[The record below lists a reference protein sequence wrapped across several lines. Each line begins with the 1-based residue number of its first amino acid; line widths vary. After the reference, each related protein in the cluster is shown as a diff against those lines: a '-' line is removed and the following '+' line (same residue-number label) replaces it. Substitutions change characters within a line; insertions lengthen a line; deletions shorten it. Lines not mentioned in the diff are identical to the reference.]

1 MTIPR
6 IGSRDIEQ
14 LHRSLEAD
22 VPHVRA
28 SEKHRAT
35 RPYDARDASHAD
47 PSRAYDMSALDAAA
61 TAAETSNTQ
70 EAYSTLMKEIL
81 RLEVSA
87 VENHE
92 AARYWAY
99 QATAYIFYKDLKSA
113 VDCGVQSYYL
123 DQTCAALGLELK
135 VRVALKILE
144 SKPQE
149 AIALLEPVLRI
160 RPNHREALEGL
171 VKALHQM
178 GPKKQ
183 ESKMAALQNLRDR
196 YRDDSR
202 LLELMDAVEMGED
215 FDRLRHCL
223 HEAQKI
229 LRDGPLEPHE
239 ANAKQPVR
247 LLNEAH
253 CIAKD
258 KGASGRTQG
267 LLWRWSAIANF
278 QFGKFEDAKR
288 HFLMATKLDA
298 ETTEYISKTPA
309 VTTATVIDPDFLP
322 HSLVSAFIKLMHSWK
337 IDQQNGHLEEW
348 RAKIKEGD
356 AVDVWSQSH
365 GAWVKGEVEATDG
378 EIVTAAL
385 CNLGFYKKVHRT
397 STHIRLPQVTSATDP
412 SLVSQCGSPHSG
424 VLPPPVPIHTLSA
437 TEPSKNTKL
446 GAGIAT
452 TDLHGTASTN
462 HSSSASSP
470 HEGQFCAAT
479 TATSAHNQEVQQQEQ
494 PRATG
499 CASEGNVA
507 INGCHAS
514 EGNVAINGLHA
525 PEGGAATNGRRA
537 PERGADTDVQHRSA
551 SSSRSA
557 SRSRNDSCGAIN
569 WFDGIAALINKKKT
583 PFASRVTIPPIVQ
596 PSVAQSCTTTTKASP
611 RAGTSNAALQQH
623 DIQDHHTLPVPGA
636 AMSAPRVVSENGPPR
651 GATITT
657 NNSGATPLKA
667 HELPRPNIC
676 QSAEKYMKNVL
687 AVEEGRAET
696 KREAME
702 RNNASVT
709 PAYGVPRSASPPAH
723 GAINAHRP
731 QSPPL
736 VGTHRTASPTRTG
749 SNGCPTAPWMS
760 SSSDT
765 IPLHLL
771 NTQLCTYPA
780 AKTLTASR
788 SMTPRRLQA
797 PASTEA
803 DGLRV
808 VASTSSSSAESSV
821 SVRKVEVEVVSKPFD
836 GEYMSAPGSTAAYT
850 SSRPYRSSGVMSTGG
865 ASGLSPSAQPLF
877 APSIRTSTSSG
888 HSAPAFRASTT
899 SEQPTGIYRPSVT
912 TEQPAAAHQMPTISR
927 QPAPAYRASANTE
940 QPIVTSAA
948 SSLEQP
954 KITPHYRTA
963 SPEQSRVTP
972 QYTPAPSVIR
982 RYTPTSQEQGQVTLH
997 YRTAS
1002 PPPPQVS
1009 PQHNSAASTTSAS
1022 GWWAISECPASTVDT
1037 VVAAPVAA
1045 PYSIPAYA
1053 PRTSPSYVPTTSASH
1068 PSAIHTRTTTSNNT
1082 SAPLSTTPPYV
1093 STGATQAYSSAYSPS
1108 IFTPAPSYA
1117 TSASPYVRMQ
1127 QQNQQPGLSAVR
1139 SFSPPAYAALQ
1150 RPLSSSEA
1158 AALPIPPGLQ
1168 RGVAPVTSAS
1178 KQRPTGTNLS
1188 SATPSYA
1195 PAVHSGTTSAVP
1207 SSRNSHLNYNNHPF
1221 TLHKDEKSHK
1231 DDGAPMRRQWVQKEP
1246 PAPVEV
1252 VPRTSSPPP
1261 VIQHLRARPNSA
1273 ASTTTIALNNVATR
1287 PRTISALGD
1296 IALDLKDLEYH
1307 EVLGKGGFGSV
1318 YRGLYKGQE
1327 VAIKKLHVE
1336 DGLGAC
1342 CSLEFEK
1349 EVLTLQ
1355 KLRHDR
1361 LVTMIGAISDSPN
1374 LIMVLEYMAGGSLY
1388 TLLHVDKEVLSP
1400 SRKQML
1406 STDMASGVTFLH
1418 DFKPPAVHRDL
1429 KSMNVVL
1436 DGSRQ
1441 RCKICDF
1448 GLTQTMEK
1456 THITRKDQEGG
1467 SPRYMC
1473 PELFDPKTKITEKVD
1488 VWALGCLIAETFT
1501 GRLPHQ
1507 ECQSLPQ
1514 VMNKLLVQKQGPFS
1528 SPAPLVISGHKQLI
1542 DEIFAALELE
1552 VERRTTARKLLKA
1565 LTLA

>member
-378 EIVTAAL
+378 E
-385 CNLGFYKKVHRT
+385 
-397 STHIRLPQVTSATDP
+397 
-412 SLVSQCGSPHSG
+412 
-424 VLPPPVPIHTLSA
+424 
-437 TEPSKNTKL
+437 
-446 GAGIAT
+446 
-452 TDLHGTASTN
+452 
-462 HSSSASSP
+462 
-470 HEGQFCAAT
+470 
-479 TATSAHNQEVQQQEQ
+479 
-494 PRATG
+494 
-499 CASEGNVA
+499 
-507 INGCHAS
+507 
-514 EGNVAINGLHA
+514 
-525 PEGGAATNGRRA
+525 
-537 PERGADTDVQHRSA
+537 
-551 SSSRSA
+551 
-557 SRSRNDSCGAIN
+557 
-569 WFDGIAALINKKKT
+569 
-583 PFASRVTIPPIVQ
+583 
-596 PSVAQSCTTTTKASP
+596 
-611 RAGTSNAALQQH
+611 
-623 DIQDHHTLPVPGA
+623 
-636 AMSAPRVVSENGPPR
+636 
-651 GATITT
+651 
-657 NNSGATPLKA
+657 
-667 HELPRPNIC
+667 
-676 QSAEKYMKNVL
+676 
-687 AVEEGRAET
+687 
-696 KREAME
+696 
-702 RNNASVT
+702 
-709 PAYGVPRSASPPAH
+709 
-723 GAINAHRP
+723 
-731 QSPPL
+731 
-736 VGTHRTASPTRTG
+736 
-749 SNGCPTAPWMS
+749 
-760 SSSDT
+760 
-765 IPLHLL
+765 
-771 NTQLCTYPA
+771 
-780 AKTLTASR
+780 
-788 SMTPRRLQA
+788 
-797 PASTEA
+797 
-803 DGLRV
+803 
-808 VASTSSSSAESSV
+808 
-821 SVRKVEVEVVSKPFD
+821 
-836 GEYMSAPGSTAAYT
+836 
-850 SSRPYRSSGVMSTGG
+850 
-865 ASGLSPSAQPLF
+865 
-877 APSIRTSTSSG
+877 
-888 HSAPAFRASTT
+888 
-899 SEQPTGIYRPSVT
+899 
-912 TEQPAAAHQMPTISR
+912 
-927 QPAPAYRASANTE
+927 
-940 QPIVTSAA
+940 
-948 SSLEQP
+948 
-954 KITPHYRTA
+954 
-963 SPEQSRVTP
+963 
-972 QYTPAPSVIR
+972 
-982 RYTPTSQEQGQVTLH
+982 
-997 YRTAS
+997 
-1002 PPPPQVS
+1002 
-1009 PQHNSAASTTSAS
+1009 
-1022 GWWAISECPASTVDT
+1022 
-1037 VVAAPVAA
+1037 
-1045 PYSIPAYA
+1045 
-1053 PRTSPSYVPTTSASH
+1053 
-1068 PSAIHTRTTTSNNT
+1068 
-1082 SAPLSTTPPYV
+1082 
-1093 STGATQAYSSAYSPS
+1093 
-1108 IFTPAPSYA
+1108 
-1117 TSASPYVRMQ
+1117 
-1127 QQNQQPGLSAVR
+1127 
-1139 SFSPPAYAALQ
+1139 
-1150 RPLSSSEA
+1150 
-1158 AALPIPPGLQ
+1158 
-1168 RGVAPVTSAS
+1168 
-1178 KQRPTGTNLS
+1178 
-1188 SATPSYA
+1188 
-1195 PAVHSGTTSAVP
+1195 
-1207 SSRNSHLNYNNHPF
+1207 
-1221 TLHKDEKSHK
+1221 
-1231 DDGAPMRRQWVQKEP
+1231 
-1246 PAPVEV
+1246 
-1252 VPRTSSPPP
+1252 
-1261 VIQHLRARPNSA
+1261 
-1273 ASTTTIALNNVATR
+1273 
-1287 PRTISALGD
+1287 
-1296 IALDLKDLEYH
+1296 
-1307 EVLGKGGFGSV
+1307 
-1318 YRGLYKGQE
+1318 
-1327 VAIKKLHVE
+1327 
-1336 DGLGAC
+1336 
-1342 CSLEFEK
+1342 
-1349 EVLTLQ
+1349 VLTLQ